1 MKRIK
6 VPINSIRDYIE
17 LFNGLFGLT
26 ESEIEVLTEF
36 VRMNLSLENA
46 GKGDVNTF
54 STDIKKRVAE
64 NLDRDNFNTLN
75 TYIKRLKDKKAI
87 SPTNEGYEINRILIP
102 TNDDKIEIHVQ

>member
-26 ESEIEVLTEF
+26 ESEIEVLSEF
-36 VRMNLSLENA
+36 IRMDLSLQNS
-46 GKGDVNTF
+46 GKDDVNPFT
-54 STDIKKRVAE
+54 TDIKKRVAE
-64 NLDRDNFNTLN
+64 NLERDNFNTLN

-102 TNDDKIEIHVQ
+102 TNDDKIEIQLK